1 MTPQIVRALDPL
13 DGDEIYLAE
22 TGGWTRDSRDAARA
36 LTGPEAAALLAVA
49 SMQPDVAEEPALAP
63 APALRRRNA
72 IVSRPGASGAWRSAE
87 GAVRSA

>member
-22 TGGWTRDSRDAARA
+22 NGGWTRDPQAAARA

-49 SMQPDVAEEPALAP
+49 GMQPDAAEDPDLVP
-63 APALRRRNA
+63 APALRRRA
-72 IVSRPGASGAWRSAE
+72 AVSRPSAAGAWPAA
-87 GAVRSA
+87 AVAAR